1 MVSSGRGSY
10 AHFSSLSKLYKR
22 SRGNLRC
29 QLPIPTTTTNSPTST
44 YLHSLSPSSSITDIL
59 HTHFSFILLSST
71 LCIPIYFVQSSYPPT
86 LHSSFFSLSH
96 HSVPSV
102 SRYSFRRPHLRL
114 APAVQPRPPPQTNL
128 PPSLP
133 SLPPPFHR
141 HPCRPS
147 PSLLSPSS
155 PPLFPSST
163 KVPSVPCPSQT
174 RPPSRPHRVHHPFS

>member
-1 MVSSGRGSY
+1 MVSLGGGVLTPTFLLSQNYIKGREGIFVVNYQYPQSQPTVLLPPTPRPLLF
-10 AHFSSLSKLYKR
+10 HSFII
-22 SRGNLRC
+22 NPLR
-29 QLPIPTTTTNSPTST
+29 T
-44 YLHSLSPSSSITDIL
+44 HIL
-59 HTHFSFILLSST
+59 RPILLSSN
-71 LCIPIYFVQSSYPPT
+71 PP
-86 LHSSFFSLSH
+86 LLFSLSH